1 MNLFTHSLFVVL
13 LVILVTLAHEE
24 VMEEFT
30 EVRVVRFAIKIE
42 GTGVIDEDTKLIREP
57 MTEKISWSIIFSV
70 MWLYFCFLVAAS
82 ENQQHQIQQL

>member
-42 GTGVIDEDTKLIREP
+42 GTGVID
-57 MTEKISWSIIFSV
+57 V
-70 MWLYFCFLVAAS
+70 
-82 ENQQHQIQQL
+82 